1 MEDIMKVKS
10 EKSVYVQC
18 SFIKYCNVYLL
29 TTDEMFNSLRAMQI
43 YCYPFRTPNAEI
55 ERICQNIN
63 DTIGTISKDTLSDNE
78 KEELQNIS
86 EYVQKI
92 LKYIKS
98 SSITKEINSSEFYP
112 PGFTSKKDT

>member
-1 MEDIMKVKS
+1 MKVKS
-10 EKSVYVQC
+10 EKSVYVQW
-18 SFIKYCNVYLL
+18 SFIKYCNSYLL
-29 TTDEMFNSLRAMQI
+29 TVSEMANCIQEHPSF
-43 YCYPFRTPNAEI
+43 YKFRTPNAEI
-55 ERICQNIN
+55 ERICKNIN